1 MATTSR
7 LALVASLALCA
18 APLAAQSSG
27 GTSVRS
33 ETGEIEEIVVRG
45 RAQEFYLVK
54 QSKIGTKTE
63 IDMMD
68 LPQSVQILNERLI
81 IDQAAR
87 NITHL
92 YRDVAGVS
100 EFSYSGVTFRGFR
113 DSGNVFYDG
122 VRGDPYS
129 GFSVP
134 QLFNVQRVEVLK
146 GPVAALYGGG
156 EPGGMI
162 NYVTKKPQFDP
173 LNVATLTI
181 GNYDLRGGFLES
193 RGGLTDSVAY
203 RIGGYYED
211 QDDFRNNA
219 DARNIELAGGLLFA
233 LGASTELVATFD
245 LVDQDLGGNRLRGVP
260 VSDDGTFLVDRSYN
274 SNEASDFQNLEALV
288 LQGSLEHRFNDQLN
302 WATTVRYLDNERE
315 QEYHESRGWVDV
327 NGDGVANVDDQ
338 TIRREFRDQFRA
350 NTEVSITTDLAY
362 EFNAAGVGHRLLVGA
377 DYHDVDTEYDY
388 LRARYEADG
397 VANLNIFDLNYGVTD
412 SNTYR
417 LTDLGRDGAKS
428 KRFSV
433 YAQDR
438 IPIGERWII
447 MGGVRWDNFENI
459 DKASGFAFD
468 DSNVALRGGGVF
480 KPSDSTSLYL
490 NYSESFNPTAIS
502 NQSAVSDE
510 GSLNPETGRQ
520 WELGVKQELLGGR
533 IVTTFAVYDIDKKD
547 IALRNPEDTGPDDD
561 IPAFFNI
568 GSVGS
573 QGAEFTLVGDLA
585 RNWTVTANYAYN
597 DTRVIKGVTGQRLRN
612 TFGDGSRFV
621 NAPEHQAG
629 IWTRVDIPAIDSAV
643 TFGVNYVSEQV
654 SFSNQRVKPF
664 VVYDLGWN
672 SVWNNVEFQV
682 NVKNLF
688 DKSYAISG
696 FIDRTGHFPGAPREI
711 VAQARYQF

>member
-1 MATTSR
+1 MASTSR
-7 LALVASLALCA
+7 LAAGALLGLLA
-18 APLAAQSSG
+18 APLASQAQDESA
-27 GTSVRS
+27 VRS
-33 ETGEIEEIVVRG
+33 DSNEFEEIVVRG
-45 RAQEFYLVK
+45 RAQEFYRVQ

-63 IDMMD
+63 IDIMD

-162 NYVTKKPQFDP
+162 NYVTKKPEFDS

-181 GNYDLRGGFLES
+181 GNYNLRGGFLES
-193 RGGLTDSVAY
+193 RSGLTDSIAY

-211 QDDFRNNA
+211 QEDFRNNA
-219 DARNIELAGGLLFA
+219 DARNLELAGGLLLA

-245 LVDQDLGGNRLRGVP
+245 AVDQDLGGNRLRGVP
-260 VSDDGTFLVDRSYN
+260 VSDDGSFLVDRSYN
-274 SNEASDFQNLEALV
+274 SNEESDFQNLEALV
-288 LQGSLEHRFNDQLN
+288 LQATLEHQFNDELN
-302 WATTVRYLDNERE
+302 WTTTVRYLDNERE

-327 NGDGVANVDDQ
+327 NADGAANVHDQ
-338 TIRREFRDQFRA
+338 TIRREFRDQYRA
-350 NTEVSITTDLAY
+350 NKEISLTTDLVY
-362 EFNAAGVGHRLLVGA
+362 DFIAAGARHQLVVGA
-377 DYHDVDTEYDY
+377 DFHDVDTEYEY

-412 SNTYR
+412 SSAYR

-428 KRFSV
+428 KRYSV

-438 IPIGERWII
+438 VPLGDRWIL

-468 DSNVALRGGGVF
+468 DSNAALRGGVVF
-480 KPSDSTSLYL
+480 KPSGSTSLYL
-490 NYSESFNPTAIS
+490 NYSESFNPMAIS
-502 NQSAVSDE
+502 TQSAVSNE

-520 WELGVKQELLGGR
+520 WELGVKQELMDGAIL
-533 IVTTFAVYDIDKKD
+533 TTLAVYDIDKRD
-547 IALRNPEDTGPDDD
+547 IALRNPNDTGPDDD

-568 GSVGS
+568 GAVRSR
-573 QGAEFTLVGDLA
+573 GAEFTLVGDLA

-597 DTRVIKGVTGQRLRN
+597 DTRVIKGVTIQNIRN

-621 NAPEHQAG
+621 NAPEHQG
-629 IWTRVDIPAIDSAV
+629 GVWTRVDFPAINSAV
-643 TFGVNYVSEQV
+643 AFGLGYVGEQI

-664 VVYDLGWN
+664 TVCDLGWT
-672 SVWNNVEFQV
+672 SVWNDVEIQV

-688 DKSYAISG
+688 DKSHAISG
-696 FIDRTGHFPGAPREI
+696 FIERTGHFPGAPREI
-711 VAQARYQF
+711 VVQARYSF

>member
-7 LALVASLALCA
+7 LALGAVLALCA
-18 APLAAQSSG
+18 APLAAQPVDGSSVH
-27 GTSVRS
+27 SAS
-33 ETGEIEEIVVRG
+33 DEIEEIVVRG

-54 QSKIGTKTE
+54 QSRIGTKTE

-92 YRDVAGVS
+92 YRDLAGVS

-162 NYVTKKPQFDP
+162 NYVTKKPEFDP

-203 RIGGYYED
+203 RVGGYYED
-211 QDDFRNNA
+211 QNDFRNNA
-219 DARNIELAGGLLFA
+219 DARNVELAGGLLFA
-233 LGASTELVATFD
+233 LGASTDLVATFD

-274 SNEASDFQNLEALV
+274 SNEESDFQNLKALV
-288 LQGSLEHRFNDQLN
+288 LQGTLEHQFNADLN
-302 WATTVRYLDNERE
+302 WTTTVRYLDNERE

-327 NGDGVANVDDQ
+327 NGDGVANVDDR

-350 NTEVSITTDLAY
+350 NNEISITTDLAY
-362 EFNAAGVGHRLLVGA
+362 GFNAGGVSHRFVVGA

-412 SNTYR
+412 SSTYR

-447 MGGVRWDNFENI
+447 MGGARWDNFENI

-480 KPSDSTSLYL
+480 KPSTSTSLYL

-502 NQSAVSDE
+502 TQSAVSDE
-510 GSLNPETGRQ
+510 GGLDPETGRQ
-520 WELGVKQELLGGR
+520 WELGVKQELFAGR
-533 IVTTFAVYDIDKKD
+533 IVTTLAIYDIDKKD

-568 GSVGS
+568 GAVGS
-573 QGAEFTLVGDLA
+573 RGAEFTLVGDLA

-597 DTRVIKGVTGQRLRN
+597 DTRVIEGVTGQRIRN
-612 TFGDGSRFV
+612 TFGEGSRFV
-621 NAPEHQAG
+621 NAPEHQGG

-664 VVYDLGWN
+664 VVYDLGWT

-688 DKSYAISG
+688 DKSYAVSG

-711 VAQARYQF
+711 VAQARYPF

>member
-1 MATTSR
+1 MAARTQ
-7 LALVASLALCA
+7 LALGASLLICA
-18 APLAAQSSG
+18 GPIVAQAPAEASADG
-27 GTSVRS
+27 DA
-33 ETGEIEEIVVRG
+33 GELEEIVVRG
-45 RAQEFYLVK
+45 RAQEFYLAK
-54 QSKIGTKTE
+54 ASRIGAKME
-63 IDMMD
+63 MDLMD
-68 LPQSVQILNERLI
+68 LPQSAQILNEQLI
-81 IDQAAR
+81 LDQAAR

-162 NYVTKKPQFDP
+162 NYVTKKPEFDP
-173 LNVATLTI
+173 LRVATLTV
-181 GNYDLRGGFLES
+181 GNYNLRGGFLES
-193 RGGLTDSVAY
+193 RGGLTDSIAY
-203 RIGGYYED
+203 RIGGYYEN

-219 DARNIELAGGLLFA
+219 DARNVELAGGLRFA
-233 LGASTELVATFD
+233 PGASTGIVATFD

-260 VSDDGTFLVDRSYN
+260 ASDDGSFLVDRSYN
-274 SNEASDFQNLEALV
+274 SNEASDFQNLKALV
-288 LQGSLEHRFNDQLN
+288 LQGTLEHQFNEQLD
-302 WATTVRYLDNERE
+302 WTTTVRYLDNERE

-327 NGDGVANVDDQ
+327 NGDGAANVGDR

-350 NTEVSITTDLAY
+350 NSEVSVTTDLAY
-362 EFNAAGVGHRLLVGA
+362 EFGAAGLGHRFLIGA

-388 LRARYEADG
+388 LRARYEGDG

-412 SNTYR
+412 SSSYR

-428 KRFSV
+428 KRYSI
-433 YAQDR
+433 YAQDQVL
-438 IPIGERWII
+438 IGERWII
-447 MGGVRWDNFENI
+447 MGGARWDNFENI
-459 DKASGFAFD
+459 DKASGFSFD

-502 NQSAVSDE
+502 AQSAVSDE
-510 GSLNPETGRQ
+510 GILDPETGRQ
-520 WELGVKQELLGGR
+520 WELGVKQELFDGK
-533 IVTTFAVYDIDKKD
+533 IVTTLAAYNIDKKD
-547 IALRNPEDTGPDDD
+547 IALRNPDDTGPDDD

-568 GSVGS
+568 GAVGS
-573 QGAEFTLVGDLA
+573 KGAEFTLVGDLA

-597 DTRVIKGVTGQRLRN
+597 DTRVIEGVAGQRLRN

-621 NAPEHQAG
+621 NAPERQG
-629 IWTRVDIPAIDSAV
+629 GVWTRVDIPAINSALA
-643 TFGVNYVSEQV
+643 FGVNYVSEQV
-654 SFSNQRVKPF
+654 SFSNQRVKSF
-664 VVYDLGWN
+664 VVYDLGWT
-672 SVWNNVEFQV
+672 SVWNSVEFQV

-696 FIDRTGHFPGAPREI
+696 FVERTGHFPGAPREI

>member
-1 MATTSR
+1 MAATTR
-7 LALVASLALCA
+7 LALGALLVLCGSH
-18 APLAAQSSG
+18 LAAQSPN
-27 GTSVRS
+27 GTSVDS
-33 ETGEIEEIVVRG
+33 DTGEIEEIVVRG
-45 RAQEFYLVK
+45 RAQEFYLVN
-54 QSKIGTKTE
+54 QSRIGTKT
-63 IDMMD
+63 DMDLMD

-162 NYVTKKPQFDP
+162 NYVTKKPEFDSI
-173 LNVATLTI
+173 NVATLTL
-181 GNYDLRGGFLES
+181 GNYGLRGGFLES

-219 DARNIELAGGLLFA
+219 DARNVELAGGLKFA

-260 VSDDGTFLVDRSYN
+260 VSDDGSFLVDRSYN

-302 WATTVRYLDNERE
+302 WTTTVRYLDNERE

-327 NGDGVANVDDQ
+327 NGDGVASVDDQ

-350 NTEVSITTDLAY
+350 NSEVSFTTDLAY
-362 EFNAAGVGHRLLVGA
+362 EFSAAGLGHRFLVGA
-377 DYHDVDTEYDY
+377 DYHNVDTEYDY
-388 LRARYEADG
+388 LRARYEGDG
-397 VANLNIFDLNYGVTD
+397 VANLNIFDLNYGITD
-412 SNTYR
+412 SSTYR
-417 LTDLGRDGAKS
+417 LADLGRDGAKS
-428 KRFSV
+428 KRYSV
-433 YAQDR
+433 YAQDQVL
-438 IPIGERWII
+438 IGERWII
-447 MGGVRWDNFENI
+447 MGGARWDNFENI
-459 DKASGFAFD
+459 DKASGFSFD

-480 KPSDSTSLYL
+480 KPYASTSLYL

-502 NQSAVSDE
+502 SQSAVSDE
-510 GSLNPETGRQ
+510 GGLDPETGRQ
-520 WELGVKQELLGGR
+520 WELGVKQELFGGR

-547 IALRNPEDTGPDDD
+547 IALRNPDDTGPDDD

-568 GSVGS
+568 GAVGS

-597 DTRVIKGVTGQRLRN
+597 DTRVEEGVTGQRIRN
-612 TFGDGSRFV
+612 TFGEGSRFV
-621 NAPEHQAG
+621 NAPEHQG
-629 IWTRVDIPAIDSAV
+629 GVWTRVDIPAIDSAV

-664 VVYDLGWN
+664 VVYDLGWT
-672 SVWNNVEFQV
+672 SVWKDVEFQI

-711 VAQARYQF
+711 VAQARYPF